1 MKEREKIIRGQME
14 ETARLF
20 YLYSKDYVEELRNI
34 REQWNS
40 LLDIVYGE
48 QLNIDWREILPRQNC
63 EGQII
68 W

>member
-1 MKEREKIIRGQME
+1 MKERENEIRKQME

-20 YLYSKDYVEELRNI
+20 YLYSKAYVEELRNV

-40 LLDIVYGE
+40 LLDIVYSE
-48 QLNIDWREILPRQNC
+48 KLDIDWRDILPRKNC
-63 EGQII
+63 AGETI